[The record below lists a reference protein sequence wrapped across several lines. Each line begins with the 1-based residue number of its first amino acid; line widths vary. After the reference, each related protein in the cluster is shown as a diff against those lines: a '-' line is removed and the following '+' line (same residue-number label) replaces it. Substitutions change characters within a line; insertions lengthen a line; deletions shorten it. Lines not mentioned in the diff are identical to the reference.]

1 VNLSSRIASAV
12 AYTACPDLA
21 GACGIGSSVG
31 AGRTDFPTAGA
42 AEPSLGAPYNDV
54 ARFLDEQIGR
64 MPMPQGW
71 GVRAL
76 ALAFDLSALASH
88 GARFHRLRQEARR
101 ERLAAWRESPLF
113 FCRQFVRLH
122 ESLAA
127 YRLYA
132 RLETS
137 APGRGS

>member
-1 VNLSSRIASAV
+1 MNLSSRIVSAV
-12 AYTACPDLA
+12 AYSVCQDL
-21 GACGIGSSVG
+21 
-31 AGRTDFPTAGA
+31 AGA
-42 AEPSLGAPYNDV
+42 AEPRLGAPYNDV

-64 MPMPQGW
+64 MPVPQGW

-88 GARFHRLRQEARR
+88 GARFHRLRHEARR
-101 ERLAAWRESPLF
+101 ERLAVWRESPVF
-113 FCRQFVRLH
+113 FCRQYVRLH

-137 APGRGS
+137 VFGRGS

>member
-1 VNLSSRIASAV
+1 MSLSSAITSAV
-12 AYTACPDLA
+12 AYTVCQDLA
-21 GACGIGSSVG
+21 GS
-31 AGRTDFPTAGA
+31 
-42 AEPSLGAPYNDV
+42 AEPRLQAPYNDV

-64 MPMPQGW
+64 MPAPQGW

-76 ALAFDLSALASH
+76 ALVFDLAALPAH
-88 GARFHRLRQEARR
+88 AARFHRLRHEARR
-101 ERLAAWRESPLF
+101 RRLAAWRRSPLF

-132 RLETS
+132 RLEEG
-137 APGRGS
+137 PGG